1 MLRRVVA
8 CLAVI
13 AMTLSLTVNAM
24 EPYNNYTYDS
34 DENLWLEPQAYYAD
48 HIILG
53 SELGIGDFEK
63 PSDVFVAE
71 DGRIYIADTGNNR
84 IVILKS
90 DGTPDREIKSFQNNG
105 KQDSLL
111 SPQGI
116 FVTEDN
122 TLYIADTENKR
133 IVILGADGN
142 LLREITEPNFN
153 VDQSF
158 SYAPYRIS
166 VDNAG
171 RMFIVSKN
179 INYGMIE
186 LDKNGE
192 FSSFYGAI
200 KVSSS
205 LVDALWRKIATQ
217 KQKEKMIQNV
227 PTEYSSNA
235 IDKDGFIYGTISTQ
249 DAEHFIRK
257 LNSLGIDVLRRMGAV
272 AADGDVGS
280 LDEKGN
286 VIRSSLADICVMDNG
301 VYSVLDSKRGR
312 VFTYNNDGSLMYVF
326 GALGTQKGCF
336 VRPTALDVTKD
347 HTYLVLDSGSNKIV
361 CFKPTEYAEK
371 INTAVELQFL
381 RDYSEAEK
389 VWMDMLKYS
398 SKSEMAYSEI
408 GKAYYRQGS
417 YQKAMEYFEMAND
430 RDQYSKAYKEYRR
443 QIMND
448 SFGAVMTGL
457 SIIVLVLLVLM
468 FIRRRRKRNRASK
481 RFD

>member
-1 MLRRVVA
+1 M
-8 CLAVI
+8 
-13 AMTLSLTVNAM
+13 
-24 EPYNNYTYDS
+24 
-34 DENLWLEPQAYYAD
+34 
-48 HIILG
+48 
-53 SELGIGDFEK
+53 
-63 PSDVFVAE
+63 
-71 DGRIYIADTGNNR
+71 
-84 IVILKS
+84 
-90 DGTPDREIKSFQNNG
+90 
-105 KQDSLL
+105 
-111 SPQGI
+111 
-116 FVTEDN
+116 
-122 TLYIADTENKR
+122 
-133 IVILGADGN
+133 
-142 LLREITEPNFN
+142 LREITEPDFN

>member
-1 MLRRVVA
+1 
-8 CLAVI
+8 
-13 AMTLSLTVNAM
+13 
-24 EPYNNYTYDS
+24 
-34 DENLWLEPQAYYAD
+34 
-48 HIILG
+48 
-53 SELGIGDFEK
+53 
-63 PSDVFVAE
+63 
-71 DGRIYIADTGNNR
+71 
-84 IVILKS
+84 
-90 DGTPDREIKSFQNNG
+90 
-105 KQDSLL
+105 
-111 SPQGI
+111 
-116 FVTEDN
+116 
-122 TLYIADTENKR
+122 
-133 IVILGADGN
+133 
-142 LLREITEPNFN
+142 
-153 VDQSF
+153 
-158 SYAPYRIS
+158 
-166 VDNAG
+166 
-171 RMFIVSKN
+171 
-179 INYGMIE
+179 
-186 LDKNGE
+186 
-192 FSSFYGAI
+192 
-200 KVSSS
+200 
-205 LVDALWRKIATQ
+205 
-217 KQKEKMIQNV
+217 
-227 PTEYSSNA
+227 
-235 IDKDGFIYGTISTQ
+235 
-249 DAEHFIRK
+249 
-257 LNSLGIDVLRRMGAV
+257 
-272 AADGDVGS
+272 
-280 LDEKGN
+280 
-286 VIRSSLADICVMDNG
+286 MDNG

>member
-1 MLRRVVA
+1 M
-8 CLAVI
+8 
-13 AMTLSLTVNAM
+13 
-24 EPYNNYTYDS
+24 
-34 DENLWLEPQAYYAD
+34 
-48 HIILG
+48 
-53 SELGIGDFEK
+53 
-63 PSDVFVAE
+63 
-71 DGRIYIADTGNNR
+71 
-84 IVILKS
+84 
-90 DGTPDREIKSFQNNG
+90 
-105 KQDSLL
+105 

-142 LLREITEPNFN
+142 LLREITEPDFN